1 MQILLLVSTGLLLAS
16 AVIRLLLYISAY
28 GLTMLR
34 ILPLWFMAYLA
45 ALLVLCA
52 VRLKKT
58 SLPLLRVGAMAL
70 LLWYVCLNI
79 PNWAS
84 IILRYNTGL

>member
-1 MQILLLVSTGLLLAS
+1 MKKITRKLAAALLC
-16 AVIRLLLYISAY
+16 
-28 GLTMLR
+28 
-34 ILPLWFMAYLA
+34 

-58 SLPLLRVGAMAL
+58 SLPLLRVGAMTL